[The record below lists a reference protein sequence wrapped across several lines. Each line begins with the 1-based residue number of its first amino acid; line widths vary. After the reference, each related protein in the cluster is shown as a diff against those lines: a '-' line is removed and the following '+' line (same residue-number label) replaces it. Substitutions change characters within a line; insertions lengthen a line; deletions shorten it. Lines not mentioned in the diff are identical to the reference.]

1 MGVGVGVCV
10 CGWVG
15 GWVGVRARAR
25 VCVCRCVFLCGG
37 LLARGAK
44 HASTKMVPGR
54 ANIRLKHCPPCAV
67 SCVLKSQCPGTFTI

>member
-1 MGVGVGVCV
+1 VGVGVGVCV